1 MDEMANVFTIGHGTR
16 TTQELASLLT
26 DADVELI
33 VDVRRFPG
41 SRRHPHL
48 AREPLAKDLPA
59 LGVAYE
65 WWGEELGGRRSR
77 PGPTKHPAWRNA
89 AFQAYADHM
98 DEASF
103 REEFER
109 LEKRAA
115 DTRLAVMC
123 AETLWWRCHRRLIA
137 DVLVVRDHSV
147 QHIMSSGKLQAHPL
161 NPSARPTDDGWIAY
175 DLGQPTLD
183 V

>member
-1 MDEMANVFTIGHGTR
+1 MVHVFTIGHGTR
-16 TTQELASLLT
+16 ATQELASLLT
-26 DADVELI
+26 DKGVELL

-48 AREPLAKDLPA
+48 AREPLAHDLPGY
-59 LGVAYE
+59 GVVYE
-65 WWGEELGGRRSR
+65 WWGEELGGRRARS
-77 PGPTKHPAWRNA
+77 GPTRHPAWRNA

-103 REEFER
+103 REELER
-109 LEKRAA
+109 LEQRA
-115 DTRLAVMC
+115 TEICLAVMC

-137 DVLVVRDHSV
+137 DILSVRGHSV
-147 QHIMSSGKLQAHPL
+147 KHIMGPAKLQPHPL

-175 DLGQPTLD
+175 DLSRPTLD
-183 V
+183 L